1 MRGNFLIA
9 KEAKARIDEF
19 GASRW
24 LSNPPNTGATQLT
37 VIDVNLDP
45 GKGHTRCSPSSGS
58 GAAGRSV
65 LFISSRSRL
74 AVLERRLFVCGDAFF
89 RHRQDHSDADIGSG
103 DPSGSGSVCFLAL
116 SARS

>member
-9 KEAKARIDEF
+9 KEAEARIDEF

-45 GKGHTRCSPSSGS
+45 GKGHNFHKHPDQEEVVLVID
-58 GAAGRSV
+58 GRV
-65 LFISSRSRL
+65 
-74 AVLERRLFVCGDAFF
+74 E
-89 RHRQDHSDADIGSG
+89 Q
-103 DPSGSGSVCFLAL
+103 
-116 SARS
+116 